1 MASELKIGTTVE
13 LFTGN
18 KENPLSRTNVSFN
31 STGSVQTKVLEEKAS
46 VFVEGGVGGEDG
58 CLLVKIKTL
67 SLRRK
72 WAKRYRR
79 RVKVDPSGVAGKIS
93 KTLNNS

>member
-18 KENPLSRTNVSFN
+18 KENPLSRTNV
-31 STGSVQTKVLEEKAS
+31 TAGSVQTKVLEETAL

-58 CLLVKIKTL
+58 CLLVEIKTIG
-67 SLRRK
+67 RRGTNGE
-72 WAKRYRR
+72 
-79 RVKVDPSGVAGKIS
+79 VKVDPSGVAGKIS
-93 KTLNNS
+93 IALNNS